1 MTASRMIL
9 QSVIVLAA
17 CLVGFVMGRWDSTSV
32 ASRHNGDSRLGQP
45 SNGPGRELSAS
56 GALFGSL
63 PVMAESESDGTS
75 VTGARQQQGPNR
87 QFFPEALRGESRPDG
102 LSGTDVAEPI
112 RNSETVAT
120 AAQIGFLIE
129 EELPAASTSDKRLW
143 AEELE
148 GLSLQS
154 AREILQLKQ
163 SLNSLGGL
171 AEPNETDRSRDAD
184 PPGGN

>member
-1 MTASRMIL
+1 M
-9 QSVIVLAA
+9 
-17 CLVGFVMGRWDSTSV
+17 
-32 ASRHNGDSRLGQP
+32 
-45 SNGPGRELSAS
+45 
-56 GALFGSL
+56 
-63 PVMAESESDGTS
+63 
-75 VTGARQQQGPNR
+75 
-87 QFFPEALRGESRPDG
+87 
-102 LSGTDVAEPI
+102 
-112 RNSETVAT
+112 AT
-120 AAQIGFLIE
+120 AAQIEFLIE
-129 EELPAASTSDKRLW
+129 EELPAASASDKRLW

>member
-17 CLVGFVMGRWDSTSV
+17 CLVGFVLGRWDLTSV
-32 ASRHNGDSRLGQP
+32 SPPSGDAQLGQP
-45 SNGPGRELSAS
+45 PNGPGRELSAS

-63 PVMAESESDGTS
+63 PVMAESESDGIP
-75 VTGARQQQGPNR
+75 VTGSRQQQGPNR
-87 QFFPEALRGESRPDG
+87 QFFPDALRSGNQPER

-112 RNSETVAT
+112 TNTETAAT
-120 AAQIGFLIE
+120 AAQIEFLIE
-129 EELPAASTSDKRLW
+129 EELPAASESDKRLW

-154 AREILQLKQ
+154 ASEILQLKQ

-171 AEPNETDRSRDAD
+171 AEPTETDRSRDTG
-184 PPGGN
+184 PPSGN

>member
-9 QSVIVLAA
+9 QSIIVLAA
-17 CLVGFVMGRWDSTSV
+17 CLVGFVMGRWDSRPTATS
-32 ASRHNGDSRLGQP
+32 HNGDLQVGHP
-45 SNGPGRELSAS
+45 SDGSGREVSAS

-63 PVMAESESDGTS
+63 PVMAESESDGIP
-75 VTGARQQQGPNR
+75 VTGSRQQQGPNR
-87 QFFPEALRGESRPDG
+87 QFFPDALRGENQPER

-112 RNSETVAT
+112 RNSETAAT
-120 AAQIGFLIE
+120 AAQIEFLIE
-129 EELPAASTSDKRLW
+129 EELPAASESDKRLW

-163 SLNSLGGL
+163 SLNSLERP
-171 AEPNETDRSRDAD
+171 AEPSETNRSHDDDRTR
-184 PPGGN
+184 GN